1 MTLIINGL
9 QEDKWVR
16 QEVQIT
22 NNDIFIKKNILE

>member
-9 QEDKWVR
+9 QEDKWVVLA
-16 QEVQIT
+16 VQIT